1 MNTTKRNAMSVD
13 IFGTT
18 VTVTFA
24 NGKDLAIDTATL
36 SPEIQRMAMTHGI
49 KQKLVDAGAIARNTE
64 TGASASID
72 DKYAAVHEVYE
83 RLTSPNGTWNKQRGD
98 GGESKSTGGK
108 GNLLVRALMQMTG
121 KDKTYIEDFL
131 SAKSKK
137 ERDSLKT
144 DPRVIT
150 VIAELQA
157 AKAGDVDT
165 DALLGELE
173 AEPVE
178 QVANVETGEPMVTP
192 QLAMPTPK
200 RTRKPKAPVAA

>member
-1 MNTTKRNAMSVD
+1 MNSTKRNAMSVD
-13 IFGTT
+13 IFETT
-18 VTVTFA
+18 VTVTFS

-36 SPEIQRMAMTHGI
+36 SPEIQRMAMMHGI

-72 DKYAAVHEVYE
+72 DKYAAVHEVYT

-98 GGESKSTGGK
+98 GGESKSTGGTN
-108 GNLLVRALMQMTG
+108 NLLIRALMQMTG
-121 KDKTYIEDFL
+121 RGKDYVDQFL
-131 SAKSKK
+131 SAKTK
-137 ERDSLKT
+137 EQRAALKRN
-144 DPRVIT
+144 PRVVAI
-150 VIAELQA
+150 IAELQA

-165 DALLGELE
+165 DALLGELG

-192 QLAMPTPK
+192 QLAMPAPK
-200 RTRKPKAPVAA
+200 RSRKPKAEVVA

>member
-36 SPEIQRMAMTHGI
+36 SPEIQRMAMMHGI

-64 TGASASID
+64 TGASASIE
-72 DKYAAVHEVYE
+72 DKYAAVREVYE

-98 GGESKSTGGK
+98 GGEKSTGGK

-157 AKAGDVDT
+157 AKVGDVDT
-165 DALLGELE
+165 DALLGELG
-173 AEPVE
+173 ADPVG
-178 QVANVETGEPMVTP
+178 QVTDAETGAPMVTP
-192 QLAMPTPK
+192 QLAMPAPK
-200 RTRKPKAPVAA
+200 RARKAKAEVMA